1 MVVCD
6 HVRGQFAKDVASY
19 HISGDPARVPAPGT
33 LKDSEL
39 ERVYVVDDDG
49 RQIMHVTYGSAFT
62 AKDASGRWLFRDR
75 IFALLAKEEDLY
87 TACLEKH
94 LGALP
99 ELFKVSQVELSDA
112 AEHQV
117 KKADGNKCPRCWTYK
132 PEVGKQELCNR
143 CVEATT

>member
-1 MVVCD
+1 MEAVRVIARKDPGLFREICD

-19 HISGDPARVPAPGT
+19 HISGDPAKVPAPGT
-33 LKDSEL
+33 LPDSEL

-94 LGALP
+94 LGRHVKGL
-99 ELFKVSQVELSDA
+99 KTRA
-112 AEHQV
+112 AARKRATV
-117 KKADGNKCPRCWTYK
+117 KA
-132 PEVGKQELCNR
+132 
-143 CVEATT
+143 